1 LNDINVQAKTQNQ
14 IITYYCFSYWSLF
27 LNGLFC
33 VPATGYVSEK
43 ISGNRKTEFSK
54 AGCTSNHEQ
63 RNTESTMLQLC
74 CSKAEVTLGTHA
86 GCMQPAY
93 DRRRPACRRRRP
105 AFYGVDA
112 GMTIVIIRR
121 E

>member
-1 LNDINVQAKTQNQ
+1 M
-14 IITYYCFSYWSLF
+14 ITF
-27 LNGLFC
+27 
-33 VPATGYVSEK
+33 
-43 ISGNRKTEFSK
+43 
-54 AGCTSNHEQ
+54 
-63 RNTESTMLQLC
+63 
-74 CSKAEVTLGTHA
+74 KAEVTLGTHA
-86 GCMQPAY
+86 GCMQPAYDRMQPAY